1 MIPIISHSTSEMQL
15 FLTCFTKLLTHF
27 RFSDS
32 IQNLVYHGASKKN
45 PISLTCFSP
54 CWIKLPYYKIVL
66 QYSIYAF
73 RRCVAWQLLDCLTS
87 FNLQMASVSVFLNK
101 DMLMC
106 HRQYLCWSWFQVKA
120 HPHKL
125 VLYFIGTFIFQVAI
139 DLQYLTDIL
148 K

>member
-1 MIPIISHSTSEMQL
+1 M
-15 FLTCFTKLLTHF
+15 
-27 RFSDS
+27 
-32 IQNLVYHGASKKN
+32 
-45 PISLTCFSP
+45 
-54 CWIKLPYYKIVL
+54 

-87 FNLQMASVSVFLNK
+87 FNLQTASVSVFLNK

-106 HRQYLCWSWFQVKA
+106 HRQYLCWSRFQVKA

-139 DLQYLTDIL
+139 DLQYLTNIL
-148 K
+148 KEVIFLKLKFPLVNILTSRSMYNTNISVRCLHYLYYYCTVHLHYIVLYYIPDIKWFK